1 MGVFRSRNWKA
12 NNTMAKQKGKTRDQ
26 KSTTTKYTE
35 KSRLR
40 NTNPTNKGS
49 ELGCSGR
56 AHLCQSGFCTV
67 CVY

>member
-40 NTNPTNKGS
+40 NMNPTNKGS
-49 ELGCSGR
+49 ELECFGR
-56 AHLCQSGFCTV
+56 DYLC
-67 CVY
+67 